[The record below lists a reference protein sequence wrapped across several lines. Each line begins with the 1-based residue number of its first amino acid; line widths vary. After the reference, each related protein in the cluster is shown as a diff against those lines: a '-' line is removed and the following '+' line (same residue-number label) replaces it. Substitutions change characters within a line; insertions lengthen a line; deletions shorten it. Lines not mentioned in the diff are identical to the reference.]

1 MSVISAADV
10 NKLRQMTGAGM
21 MDCKKALTEAEGDFE
36 KAIEI
41 LRKKGQKVS
50 ASRSDR
56 DAKEGSVF
64 VKSSEDKKEAVLIAL
79 NCETDFVG
87 KNEEFQSLG
96 KLIAETAFTNKPATK
111 EALLA
116 LTVGNLSI
124 NDKIVELVG
133 KIGEKIEVSEYIH
146 MKGEAVVAYIHA
158 GAKLGVLVSLKGV
171 NGKDVTDAGKDV
183 GMQIA
188 AMNPVAVDVAKK
200 FHPDL
205 VLLDIMMPKMDGVE
219 TCRLLR
225 EIPELQ
231 KTFIVFLTARAEEYS
246 EVAAFDVGADD
257 YINKPIK
264 PRALMSRISALFR
277 RDFKKTNPSS
287 TITIGDLTIDR
298 TSYTIKIQNRE
309 INLPKKEFELLFF
322 LAQNPNKV
330 FSREDLLL
338 NIWGSDVYVLARTVD
353 VHIRKVREKIGEDYI
368 STVKGVGYKFSLS

>member
-64 VKSSEDKKEAVLIAL
+64 VKTSDDKKEAVLIAL

-96 KLIAETAFTNKPATK
+96 KLIVETAFANKPADK

-116 LTVGNLSI
+116 LKAGDLSL
-124 NDKIVELVG
+124 NDKIVELIG
-133 KIGEKIEVSEYIH
+133 KIGEKIEVSEYVH
-146 MKGEAVVAYIHA
+146 MKGEAVVSYIHA
-158 GAKLGVLVSLKGV
+158 GSKLGVLVSLKGV

-188 AMNPVAVDVAKK
+188 AMNPVAVDETQVDKSVIEKEMEIAKAQILAEGK
-200 FHPDL
+200 
-205 VLLDIMMPKMDGVE
+205 
-219 TCRLLR
+219 
-225 EIPELQ
+225 PENM
-231 KTFIVFLTARAEEYS
+231 V
-246 EVAAFDVGADD
+246 
-257 YINKPIK
+257 
-264 PRALMSRISALFR
+264 
-277 RDFKKTNPSS
+277 
-287 TITIGDLTIDR
+287 
-298 TSYTIKIQNRE
+298 
-309 INLPKKEFELLFF
+309 
-322 LAQNPNKV
+322 
-330 FSREDLLL
+330 
-338 NIWGSDVYVLARTVD
+338 
-353 VHIRKVREKIGEDYI
+353 EKIAQGKLNKFFKE
-368 STVKGVGYKFSLS
+368 STLLPQAFVKDNSKTVAQYLDSVSKGLTVAEFKRVSIG